1 MLSTGKQQNELDFRS
16 IYESNCDMLLRI
28 AFRITNSS
36 EAAEDVVHDAFGK
49 LVEKNMVFPTR
60 NDAKYW
66 LIRVVKNGAI
76 NYAKRKGRETRAY
89 EKWWRSEASPIED
102 SEAGSFSIK
111 ETGTEAGIQP
121 SVEEEV
127 LRQESSEEIK
137 QLLYTLPEKLR
148 MVLILKEYGGMN
160 YREIGK
166 VLGISEGNV
175 KVRAFRAREALLVRL
190 SREDGHVSR

>member
-1 MLSTGKQQNELDFRS
+1 
-16 IYESNCDMLLRI
+16 MLLRI
-28 AFRITNSS
+28 AYRVTNSL
-36 EAAEDVVHDAFGK
+36 EAAEDIVQDAFGK
-49 LVEKNMVFPTR
+49 IVEKAFSFPTP

-76 NYAKRKGRETRAY
+76 NYAKRKGRETKAY

-102 SEAGSFSIK
+102 AEAGSISIR
-111 ETGTEAGIQP
+111 ETGAEAGVQR
-121 SVEEEV
+121 SVEEDLVKE
-127 LRQESSEEIK
+127 ESAREMKRYLDE
-137 QLLYTLPEKLR
+137 LPEKLR

-175 KVRAFRAREALLVRL
+175 KVRAFRAREALLARFGGNHG
-190 SREDGHVSR
+190 RVS

>member
-1 MLSTGKQQNELDFRS
+1 MLSSGEQQNDFDFRS
-16 IYESNCDMLLRI
+16 IYESNVDMLLRI
-28 AFRITNSS
+28 AFRITNSA

-49 LVEKNMVFPTR
+49 LVEKAMVFPTR

-102 SEAGSFSIK
+102 TEAGSLSIK

-121 SVEEEV
+121 SVEEDV
-127 LRQESSEEIK
+127 LRKESAEEIK
-137 QLLYTLPEKLR
+137 RLLDSLPEKLK

-166 VLGISEGNV
+166 ILGISEGNV
-175 KVRAFRAREALLVRL
+175 KVRAFRAREALLARMG
-190 SREDGHVSR
+190 REDVHVSR

>member
-1 MLSTGKQQNELDFRS
+1 LLSSGEQQNDFDFRS
-16 IYESNCDMLLRI
+16 IYESNVDMLLRI
-28 AFRITNSS
+28 AYRITNSA

-49 LVEKNMVFPTR
+49 LVEKAMVFPTR

-102 SEAGSFSIK
+102 TEAGSLSIK

-121 SVEEEV
+121 SVEEDV
-127 LRQESSEEIK
+127 LRKESAEEIK
-137 QLLYTLPEKLR
+137 LLLDSLPEKLK

-166 VLGISEGNV
+166 ILGISEGNV
-175 KVRAFRAREALLVRL
+175 KVRAFRAREALLARMG
-190 SREDGHVSR
+190 REDVHVSR